1 MFCLNLPIEGET
13 MWGKIKAI
21 LGVIIGAVIFIL
33 YVLYGKERRK
43 RVELQHKLKAQKV
56 KAEMDK
62 KRLEMVKK
70 KALIDKNKVI
80 YLQVNKKIKEVDK
93 KIADIDKKLEGL
105 KKRKP
110 PKDTNEEWK
119 KYGF

>member
-1 MFCLNLPIEGET
+1 
-13 MWGKIKAI
+13 MWGKIKAV

-43 RVELQHKLKAQKV
+43 RVELQHKLKAQKI

-62 KRLEMVKK
+62 KKLEITKR

-80 YLQVNKKIKEVDK
+80 YMQVNKKIKEVDR
-93 KIADIDKKLEGL
+93 KIADIDKKLEEL

-110 PKDTNEEWK
+110 PKNTDKEWE